1 MYYEKAIVHQINS
14 VDKIIG
20 DDIVFLNRL
29 RIIFYRFLTNVYI
42 NGFS

>member
-1 MYYEKAIVHQINS
+1 MYYEKMIVNQVNS

-20 DDIVFLNRL
+20 DDTGFLNNL

-42 NGFS
+42 NGCS